1 MEIVKK
7 NEMAQKI
14 RVAVIC
20 DTLQEA
26 QDFIS
31 KLTPDALKVKCGISE
46 YSVETNV
53 LRIDWIKTG
62 AVNFLGWRLNY
73 VYTTK
78 EVCDSEWFRTIIM
91 PMFIVGIGDICLWS
105 NPGS

>member
-1 MEIVKK
+1 M
-7 NEMAQKI
+7 MQKI

-31 KLTPDALKVKCGISE
+31 KLAPDAIKVKCGISE

-53 LRIDWIKTG
+53 LHIDWIKTG

-73 VYTTK
+73 VYTTR
-78 EVCDSEWFRTIIM
+78 EIFDSEWFRTIIM
-91 PMFIVGIGDICLWS
+91 PMFCAGIGDIR
-105 NPGS
+105 NED

>member
-1 MEIVKK
+1 MI
-7 NEMAQKI
+7 QKI

-26 QDFIS
+26 QDFMS
-31 KLTPDALKVKCGISE
+31 KLAPDAMKVKCSISE
-46 YSVETNV
+46 YSVETNA
-53 LRIDWIKTG
+53 LRIDWIRTG

-78 EVCDSEWFRTIIM
+78 AISNCEWFNSIIR
-91 PMFIVGIGDICLWS
+91 PMFMCGIGDINQCQKS
-105 NPGS
+105 

>member
-1 MEIVKK
+1 VI
-7 NEMAQKI
+7 QKI

-31 KLTPDALKVKCGISE
+31 KLAPDALKIKCGIGE

-91 PMFIVGIGDICLWS
+91 PMFIAGIGDICLWS
-105 NPGS
+105 NPGL

>member
-1 MEIVKK
+1 MI
-7 NEMAQKI
+7 QKI

-31 KLTPDALKVKCGISE
+31 KLAPDAMKVKCGISE

-53 LRIDWIKTG
+53 LHIDWIKTG
-62 AVNFLGWRLNY
+62 AVNFLGLRLNY

-91 PMFIVGIGDICLWS
+91 PMFVAGIGDICLWS
-105 NPGS
+105 NPGL